1 MSKYQSTPKSI
12 SIENSQNAG
21 RKRPLTMTECFER
34 RTRTKSRKS
43 AEESTCQEGKTS
55 VTEVYN
61 GNECPSCAALDSIK
75 ARNMARL
82 QHHYKHCAC
91 YSIYYRFIDFLKT
104 TVKEV
109 PTEGELQTDS
119 RFLNHNEAKE
129 WCLTESNHKIYR
141 GHSLLFQEAA
151 KLSDQLLGPAETATF
166 DCDCYEKYLR
176 LLLDIAEKMIHPNRK
191 ENRKIVNDVKILKD
205 DIKNYLK
212 PFNENTND
220 ERINTNN
227 NEGINARE
235 SQWQLFKVKK
245 WNETFIE
252 LGHSP
257 VDEVFGKDLKEIVE
271 PKRGETCFFF
281 PEHYQFKCHGQMSTI
296 LETNDE
302 LMMSTFFSMNPNQC
316 YF

>member
-82 QHHYKHCAC
+82 QHHYKLCNC
-91 YSIYYRFIDFLKT
+91 FSFYYRLIDFLKT

-109 PTEGELQTDS
+109 ATEGELQTDS

-129 WCLTESNHKIYR
+129 WCLTASNHKIYI
-141 GHSLLFQEAA
+141 GHSHLFQEAA

-166 DCDCYEKYLR
+166 DCDHYEEYLK
-176 LLLDIAEKMIHPNRK
+176 LLLKMTEKIIRPNRK
-191 ENRKIVNDVKILKD
+191 ENQKIINDVKILME
-205 DIKNYLK
+205 DIKDYLK
-212 PFNENTND
+212 PFSQNTGPSHTS
-220 ERINTNN
+220 R
-227 NEGINARE
+227 
-235 SQWQLFKVKK
+235 VKK
-245 WNETFIE
+245 WDEVYLE
-252 LGHSP
+252 LGHSSG
-257 VDEVFGKDLKEIVE
+257 DEEFGKNLREIIE
-271 PKRGETCFFF
+271 PKTGEKCFFF
-281 PEHYQFKCHGQMSTI
+281 PEKYQFSCHVQ
-296 LETNDE
+296 
-302 LMMSTFFSMNPNQC
+302 
-316 YF
+316 